1 MNRTCE
7 ADPLARK
14 KEYLLMIR
22 VVGLVVLVC
31 AVAVLSNDLP
41 FLGAVAEAIMLLSV
55 LGLYL
60 VEVQY
65 AKELARALAKTVE

>member
-1 MNRTCE
+1 
-7 ADPLARK
+7 
-14 KEYLLMIR
+14 MIR

-31 AVAVLSNDLP
+31 AVAVLSNDP
-41 FLGAVAEAIMLLSV
+41 AALGAVAEAIVLLSV
-55 LGLYL
+55 LAFYF

>member
-7 ADPLARK
+7 ATPLARK
-14 KEYLLMIR
+14 KEHLLMIG

-31 AVAVLSNDLP
+31 AVALLSNDLP
-41 FLGAVAEAIMLLSV
+41 LLGAVAEALVLLSV